1 MGAVTTTLPTCHMVI
16 LEEPAKAA
24 AVIDQAARE
33 VSAKPNAHAPGI
45 GSRVPFESL
54 SAVKG
59 DYQSKSGN
67 SPCSTSSSPSPER
80 IDEMSRG
87 ESPLEDENSLYRK

>member
-33 VSAKPNAHAPGI
+33 VSAKPNARAGDRIPGAL
-45 GSRVPFESL
+45 RV
-54 SAVKG
+54 A
-59 DYQSKSGN
+59 
-67 SPCSTSSSPSPER
+67 ER
-80 IDEMSRG
+80 GQGRL
-87 ESPLEDENSLYRK
+87 PK